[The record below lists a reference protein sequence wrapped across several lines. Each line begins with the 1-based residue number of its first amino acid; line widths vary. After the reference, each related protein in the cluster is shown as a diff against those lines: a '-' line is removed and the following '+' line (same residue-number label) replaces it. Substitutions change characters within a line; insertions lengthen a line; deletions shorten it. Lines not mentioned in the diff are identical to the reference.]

1 MLPYARQFEHAPNL
15 KDGFTP
21 GRLDNPQ
28 QTEMALR
35 PVVPNQALA
44 QHGAFRGR
52 WLTARTRNRS
62 EVRSVKKTSLFY

>member
-1 MLPYARQFEHAPNL
+1 MLANLSTVQTVLL

-35 PVVPNQALA
+35 PVAPNQ
-44 QHGAFRGR
+44 
-52 WLTARTRNRS
+52 
-62 EVRSVKKTSLFY
+62 E